1 MGYNLYSRKC
11 KKCGSDIDISTD
23 KYHTHHLWYTGG
35 YFKIY
40 HVCLICHRASKINKI
55 LK

>member
-23 KYHTHHLWYTGG
+23 KYHTHHG

-55 LK
+55 LKKN